1 MELKPKQNE
10 KGSEGTN
17 QKPVFTDQRD
27 LIKELYSF
35 SGEEILGCILKHENP
50 RKMVQELPGQDFF
63 WLVKK
68 VGEDD
73 CLPLLEFASIDQWQY
88 LLDLEI
94 WRKDRLH
101 LERTSFW
108 LERLLQTNPRQLVK
122 WLYSEGRSLA
132 YYYLFRSIK
141 VEGKGE
147 DEIYDLQD
155 GFFSH
160 DDVFFIKVINSKH
173 RDTIENLLG
182 RMAGEDMEQYQIILL
197 ELNDILPS
205 EFEEEM
211 YRLRNI
217 RIAESGFLPFEEAI
231 SIYAPINL
239 EALRSE
245 SRPGLLDVV
254 LDEEIRTKVPVTP
267 LLHAGAKN
275 LLTESASRMADPILL
290 DRIRLEFAG
299 LCNQILSADGLLV
312 DELEVLIRTSRKAAG
327 YLNLALEKMY
337 GDDLSSAE
345 QLLRGHSLFSIF
357 RAGFGLVLKLKWE
370 AESWLKSSWFYR
382 RGLET
387 QFWGKHWGGTLAGLR
402 YKKPLLYVE
411 AQEGEEYKDFE
422 KLSELDDCRMIL
434 HRLMAL
440 DRLLKQ
446 LADLYQMDERPAK
459 SEELTFHTPLFNIWA
474 RRLLKLEPCFLGISL
489 RQAKD
494 FFRQIRAGIEK
505 PPYLMPEFE
514 KIFVE
519 NFLDHAPDFEPELKI
534 ILKDTL
540 SFIWEEFRQEYEW
553 VSVDDLDG
561 RYSRFISIFNEH
573 DPVKIG

>member
-10 KGSEGTN
+10 KGSEDTN

-27 LIKELYSF
+27 LIKNLYSL
-35 SGEEILGCILKHENP
+35 SRKEILGCILKHENP
-50 RKMVQELPGQDFF
+50 RKVVQELPHQDFF

-68 VGEDD
+68 IGEDD

-94 WRKDRLH
+94 WRKDRLY
-101 LERTSFW
+101 LERTSLW
-108 LERLLQTNPRQLVK
+108 LNRLLQADPGKLVK
-122 WLYSEGRSLA
+122 WLYCEGRGLA

-141 VEGKGE
+141 VEKKGE
-147 DEIYDLQD
+147 DEVYDLQHE
-155 GFFSH
+155 FFSH
-160 DDVFFIKVINSKH
+160 DGVFFIKIINSKH
-173 RDTIENLLG
+173 RDTIEHLLR
-182 RMAGEDMEQYQIILL
+182 RMASEDMGQYQGFLL
-197 ELNDILPS
+197 EFKDILPS
-205 EFEEEM
+205 EVEEEM

-217 RIAESGFLPFEEAI
+217 RVAENGFLPFEEAI
-231 SIYAPINL
+231 SVYAPINL
-239 EALRSE
+239 EALSNE
-245 SRPGLLDVV
+245 SRPGLFDVV
-254 LDEEIRTKVPVTP
+254 LDEEIRAMVPVAP
-267 LLHAGAKN
+267 LFHAGAKN
-275 LLTESASRMADPILL
+275 LLTECTSRMADPILL

-312 DELEVLIRTSRKAAG
+312 DEPEVLEVLIRTSRKAAG

-337 GDDLSSAE
+337 GDDISSAE
-345 QLLRGHSLFSIF
+345 QLFRGHPLFSIF

-382 RGLET
+382 KGLEA
-387 QFWGKHWGGTLAGLR
+387 QFWGKHWGETLAGLL

-411 AQEGEEYKDFE
+411 AQDGEGYKDFE
-422 KLSELDDCRMIL
+422 RLSELDDCRMIL

-446 LADLYQMDERPAK
+446 LADLYQMDERPTQ
-459 SEELTFHTPLFNIWA
+459 SEELTFHTPLFNLWA
-474 RRLLKLEPCFLGISL
+474 RRLLKLEPCFSGISL

-505 PPYLMPEFE
+505 PPYLMPGFE

-519 NFLDHAPDFEPELKI
+519 NFLDHASDFEPELKS

-540 SFIWEEFRQEYEW
+540 AHIWEEFHQEHEW
-553 VSVDDLDG
+553 VSAKDLDQ
-561 RYSRFISIFNEH
+561 RYSKFVSIM
-573 DPVKIG
+573 